1 MAHPTRFE
9 RVTFA
14 FGGQKLTLPMAAHRI
29 RPVARIGCCKPRNYA
44 TGCLPTPRHVALR
57 KRAMVLH
64 VVDRRQ
70 VAWQRCSIELLTPSR
85 SDATVCGGGARKGYP
100 RECGAPAPAGHSAA
114 APATVGG

>member
-14 FGGQKLTLPMAAHRI
+14 FGGQSLRYQWRHNAFDQSQESDVASPATTPQGASLRRVTLP
-29 RPVARIGCCKPRNYA
+29 CE
-44 TGCLPTPRHVALR
+44 

-70 VAWQRCSIELLTPSR
+70 VACARCSIELLTPSR

-100 RECGAPAPAGHSAA
+100 RECGAPAPAGH
-114 APATVGG
+114 